1 MKILPFITTVILV
14 VCISG
19 MPLFGMAVPS
29 GPTEPAEEETPAHS
43 GGYLSEGEAILFGVL
58 ICLLVLIII

>member
-1 MKILPFITTVILV
+1 MKTLPFIVTVILIICV
-14 VCISG
+14 SG

-29 GPTEPAEEETPAHS
+29 GGTEPAEEEMPAHS